1 MSASSAAASAGAGG
15 GGLRGLGA
23 RARPPL
29 PADQAQEIAE
39 AFALFDAEKRG
50 WLDLQ
55 ELKVAMRALGFPVRK
70 EEVRALAAECGGPG
84 ATSISRADFI
94 EALTARYQA
103 RDPAEEIR
111 KAFALFDEDGS
122 GKISVRNLRRI
133 ARELGEPLAD
143 EELQAMV
150 DEFDRDGDGAV
161 DFEDFQKIMQATSLY
176 S

>member
-1 MSASSAAASAGAGG
+1 MSSASAAAGAGG
-15 GGLRGLGA
+15 ARAGGGA
-23 RARPPL
+23 RSRPQL
-29 PADQAQEIAE
+29 PADQAQEISE

-70 EEVRALAAECGGPG
+70 EEVRALAVEFGGPG

-94 EALTARYQA
+94 EALTDRYQA

-143 EELQAMV
+143 EELQAMI

-161 DFEDFQKIMQATSLY
+161 DFADFSKIMQATSLY
-176 S
+176 